1 MEKIKQVCVVGAGR
15 MGREI
20 ALNAAVYGH
29 RVMITD
35 QIQDCLEQS
44 RKWAED
50 YLSKSVEKG
59 KLTSDEYVQTLANC
73 VFTPSLEAA
82 IGEADLVVECII
94 EDLDAKKA
102 LFRQMDALAPAQT
115 ILATNSSYLPSSRFA
130 PCTRRPDKVVNLHY
144 FNPAMRMVLVEIVRG
159 EHVSEETV
167 QKLIDFA
174 KAIGKTAIIVNKEI
188 EGFVVNRI
196 LKAVADEAFYLLDHG
211 IASYKDIDL
220 AAEKGLNYPLGPFRL
235 MDLTGLDIAYQNRLR
250 IYENTGQ
257 EEDRPSDELRRR
269 FEQGEYG
276 RKTGKGW
283 YNYE

>member
-1 MEKIKQVCVVGAGR
+1 MEKIKQICVVGAGR

-20 ALNAAVYGH
+20 ALNAATHGH
-29 RVMITD
+29 RIMITD
-35 QIQDCLEQS
+35 QAQDCLEQA

-59 KLTSDEYVQTLANC
+59 KLTPESRDKALANC
-73 VFTPSLEAA
+73 VFTSSLEEA
-82 IGEADLVVECII
+82 IVEADLVVECIV

-102 LFRQMDALAPAQT
+102 LFCQMDALAPSRA
-115 ILATNSSYLPSSRFA
+115 ILATNSSFLPSSRFA
-130 PCTRRPDKVVNLHY
+130 SCTRRPDKVVNFHY
-144 FNPAMRMVLVEIVRG
+144 FNPAMRMDLVEIVRG

-167 QKLIDFA
+167 KRLKDFA

-188 EGFVVNRI
+188 EGFIVNRI

-211 IASYKDIDL
+211 IASYEDIDI

-235 MDLTGLDIAYQNRLR
+235 MDLTGLDITYRNRLR
-250 IYENTGQ
+250 IYETTRQ
-257 EEDRPSDELRRR
+257 EKDRPSDELRQR
-269 FEQGEYG
+269 FEQGEFG